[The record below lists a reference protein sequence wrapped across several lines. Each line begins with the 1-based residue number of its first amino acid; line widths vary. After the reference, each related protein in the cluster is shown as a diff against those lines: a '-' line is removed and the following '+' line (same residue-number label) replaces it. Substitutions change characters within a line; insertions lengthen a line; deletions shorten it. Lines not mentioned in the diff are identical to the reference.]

1 MIEEH
6 IIRSASIEEED
17 FDYTPVDTKG
27 GLVKYYQVFG
37 KDYLNIIN
45 ELNVAL
51 AA

>member
-17 FDYTPVDTKG
+17 FDYTPFDTKG